1 MVTEPPDAD
10 GASARGGIESALTEL
25 GFGAP
30 LPIRVAETGA
40 VRIPLVGMVDDRW
53 PRRDG
58 VPGKRPLW

>member
-1 MVTEPPDAD
+1 MTEPPEAH
-10 GASARGGIESALTEL
+10 GAPTRWDQSGLTEL

-58 VPGKRPLW
+58 VPTKRPLW